1 MELHFVAPDL
11 TKLDEPM
18 AAEVVA
24 CCVYE
29 DEMPMRGLAGL
40 LDWRMAGKL
49 SNLEREG
56 FLRGEGGEVLCVPGR
71 PRIPFDKV
79 LLFGRGKRASFDD
92 TAAAK
97 ALSRV
102 TRVLEGLRVRRAV
115 VELPGRGGEERISP
129 ERAAEIL
136 HDLTHGT
143 STQDAWWIVEGAD
156 GERRLIERTKE
167 TGRRPRR

>member
-1 MELHFVAPDL
+1 MELHFLAPDL
-11 TKLDEPM
+11 TKLDEPT

-40 LDWRMAGKL
+40 VDWRMAGKL
-49 SNLEREG
+49 SSLERDG

-79 LLFGRGKRASFDD
+79 LLFGLGTRASFDD
-92 TAAAK
+92 EGCKK
-97 ALSRV
+97 ALAHV
-102 TRVLEGLRVRRAV
+102 IRVLEGLRVRRAV
-115 VELPGRGGEERISP
+115 VELPGRGGEERVSP

-136 HDLTHGT
+136 LELTHDT
-143 STQDAWWIVEGAD
+143 TTQDAWWLVEGAD

-167 TGRRPRR
+167 AGRRPRR